1 VSGAQAAA
9 KEVRMALHV
18 HSVALEA
25 VVALRPVV
33 MQLLRHDRSLGE
45 QLRKAAS
52 SMALNIGEAEA
63 SDPGNSRARLRSAA
77 GSTAESRAALRL
89 AIAWG
94 YVKPEAVAEADRQ
107 LDRVAAMLYRLTA
120 QRR

>member
-1 VSGAQAAA
+1 
-9 KEVRMALHV
+9 MALHV

-25 VVALRPVV
+25 VVALRPIVT
-33 MQLLRHDRSLGE
+33 QLLRHDRSLGE
-45 QLRKAAS
+45 QLRRAAS

-77 GSTAESRAALRL
+77 GSTAESRSALRL

-94 YVKPEAVAEADRQ
+94 YLKPEAVAEADRQ

-120 QRR
+120 RRR